1 MAKVLVT
8 GGAGYIGSHVVT
20 ALADNGHD
28 VIVFDNLSTGFAEAV
43 DSRAKLIVGDLTDG
57 AAVRTVLRDG
67 IDAVLHFAA
76 NIVVPESIE
85 NPLKYYTNNTTNTTN
100 LVSACVELGV
110 QRFIFSST
118 AAVYGTPESGEADE
132 GTPTE
137 PINPYGRSKLMSEWV
152 LRDAAAASELRYV
165 ALRYFNVAGAAPDGK
180 NGQRTRGATHL
191 ITVAAQAALGRRD
204 EVHVFGTDYGTPDG
218 TGVRD
223 YIHIQDLA
231 SAHIAALDHLLND
244 GTSETLNCGYGHGA
258 SVREVLSTMQRVSG
272 VDFNIVEAPRRTG
285 DSAKLI
291 ANADRIRRVLDWTPQ
306 FDDLELICRSAFD
319 WEQTLDP
326 ASRV

>member
-57 AAVRTVLRDG
+57 TAVRTVLRDG

-76 NIVVPESIE
+76 NIIVPESIE

-191 ITVAAQAALGRRD
+191 ITVAAQAALGRRN

-231 SAHIAALDHLLND
+231 SSHIAALEHLLGD
-244 GTSETLNCGYGHGA
+244 GASETLNCGYGHGA